1 MPIIVDKIK
10 KKKEI
15 VMAALSVFTKKGV
28 KKTTIS
34 EIAIAAGIGK
44 GTIYEYF
51 KNKDDILQYSFT
63 FWEEEF
69 ESLLS
74 QVLIMNVDEIK
85 RIEILCEGIVDFLL
99 ADEHMIDIMFEFWG
113 SSIRTNMEE
122 NNSTFKRM
130 YQNFRSVISSLIKAG
145 KEKNEIKDNI
155 HEASIASGLL
165 ALVDGLMLQYVV
177 DKESV
182 NLKIFFLNNVDL
194 MLAGLQKETEK
205 SLINEYD
212 SLIGLL
218 LLDK

>member
-177 DKESV
+177 DKENV

>member
-74 QVLIMNVDEIK
+74 QVLIMNVGEIK